1 MGIADAVRLQRVQ
14 EQVSFYRNCFGVCMA
29 GMLIFFCLAV
39 FLCIYYK
46 IPSILTER
54 LGIKRKRTLS
64 GMEKAVSLRL
74 SSGRQRE
81 RKDYSKSYEEPDATM
96 ETSLEKTVLLTGE
109 AFLMEKDIVLPKA
122 ENRQRSEE
130 T

>member
-1 MGIADAVRLQRVQ
+1 MGIADAARLQRVQ

-29 GMLIFFCLAV
+29 GMLLFFSLAV

-74 SSGRQRE
+74 PSYRQRE
-81 RKDYSKSYEEPDATM
+81 YGKSFEEPDATM

-109 AFLMEKDIVLPKA
+109 AFRMEKDIVLPKGR
-122 ENRQRSEE
+122 NRQRSEDE
-130 T
+130 